1 MKIHILF
8 GMIGFILLSGCNRA
22 AEKNPRFYDAD
33 VSRELAGHRKAQIK
47 NLKYELSFNI
57 PRQKEAA
64 IEGDITLRFD
74 LASRQEVLI
83 DFREER
89 EKIKEVIAN
98 GVPVDKVRFENE
110 HIILP
115 ASSTVEGANGIR
127 IRFTA
132 GNQSLNRNDEYLYTL
147 LVPDRARTVFPCFDI
162 IQVEFYELLSLG
174 FLLPEN
180 VQTIFV
186 HHELRY
192 IRNEKEIALFR
203 EQTAG
208 DRMLFHIAKDFERS
222 ALLKYKDVIV
232 LTEVDRKIMEDFI
245 GRKDHIY
252 TSPAVVQ
259 VGDRLEQPFVP
270 VQSGRLT
277 FVGSEDH
284 FPNLD
289 AVAWFCHEVI
299 PHLRKRHFSFT
310 LQVIGKWRGECINR
324 LQSEYPELK
333 LVGYVED
340 LGSFLKGSVAV
351 VPIRIGSGMR
361 MKILDAVLSKVP
373 FVTTAKGV
381 EGIDFKDGEDCL
393 IVDDPAG
400 FAEAVIALSS
410 NPQLQRQLVTH
421 AEDSLRQVYNPGQM
435 QERRLAVYEQILG
448 DKVG

>member
-1 MKIHILF
+1 MRKKILFIIPYIPYPLDSGGNQAFFNMVEYLRHKMAVSVLLYPETGRRMQDVESLKKIWDNVDFFIYTPKTKTVRLPKIKHPFYYKWLQKIHASVTRKMNRQQIWTDETGEVVDLVRGKSTLF
-8 GMIGFILLSGCNRA
+8 SSCFQPLDQGYVEYVSQVAHSG
-22 AEKNPRFYDAD
+22 
-33 VSRELAGHRKAQIK
+33 
-47 NLKYELSFNI
+47 
-57 PRQKEAA
+57 
-64 IEGDITLRFD
+64 
-74 LASRQEVLI
+74 
-83 DFREER
+83 
-89 EKIKEVIAN
+89 
-98 GVPVDKVRFENE
+98 
-110 HIILP
+110 
-115 ASSTVEGANGIR
+115 
-127 IRFTA
+127 
-132 GNQSLNRNDEYLYTL
+132 
-147 LVPDRARTVFPCFDI
+147 FDI

-192 IRNEKEIALFR
+192 IRNEKEITLFR

-333 LVGYVED
+333 LAGYVED

-351 VPIRIGSGMR
+351 VPTRIGSGMR

>member
-1 MKIHILF
+1 MKKILF
-8 GMIGFILLSGCNRA
+8 IIPYVPYPLNSGGNQAFFNMVEYIKEKMSVSILLYPKTGQDLINIEELKKVWSNVHFFVFKLDDPQFR
-22 AEKNPRFYDAD
+22 NSLY
-33 VSRELAGHRKAQIK
+33 VSVLQKIKASITRKIRRRLIK
-47 NLKYELSFNI
+47 
-57 PRQKEAA
+57 
-64 IEGDITLRFD
+64 
-74 LASRQEVLI
+74 QESDPI
-83 DFREER
+83 R
-89 EKIKEVIAN
+89 EKSLLSQSYYPE
-98 GVPVDKVRFENE
+98 
-110 HIILP
+110 LP
-115 ASSTVEGANGIR
+115 S
-127 IRFTA
+127 
-132 GNQSLNRNDEYLYTL
+132 QYLDY
-147 LVPDRARTVFPCFDI
+147 VAKISRSGFDI

-192 IRNEKEIALFR
+192 IRNEKEITLFR

-333 LVGYVED
+333 LAGYVED